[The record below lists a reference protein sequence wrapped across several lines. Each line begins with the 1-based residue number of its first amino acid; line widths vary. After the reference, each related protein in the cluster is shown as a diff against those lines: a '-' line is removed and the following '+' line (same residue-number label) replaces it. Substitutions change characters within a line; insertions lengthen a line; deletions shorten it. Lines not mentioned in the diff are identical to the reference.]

1 MKESSGTSRIC
12 PALKSFFS
20 DKVGGMF
27 QHCNGT
33 NKNRSLDPKLE
44 RKLVA
49 SIKKRSPSGK
59 NSFRSINSIIM
70 RFPQFKEG
78 LRNIRGVFE
87 QYDEDSN
94 GTIDREELKKCLI
107 TLQLHLTENEIEDL
121 FQSCDV
127 NGNKGIQF
135 NEFIVLLCLIYL
147 LMEPSAS
154 HTTSKMGSE
163 LEATFNTI
171 VEAFLFFDKNG
182 DGKLN
187 RKEMVKA
194 MNEASPWE
202 SWVSLRIPIHS
213 SITAEELDSNKSGQ
227 VSFKEF
233 LFALIKWVG
242 VDTDEEEEEQSI

>member
-1 MKESSGTSRIC
+1 MKESPGTSRIC

-20 DKVGGMF
+20 DKMGGILH
-27 QHCNGT
+27 HCNGT
-33 NKNRSLDPKLE
+33 SKCRRLDPKLE
-44 RKLVA
+44 KKLVE
-49 SIKKRSPSGK
+49 SIKRRASSGK
-59 NSFRSINSIIM
+59 NTFRSINSIIM

-78 LRNIRGVFE
+78 LRKIKGVFE
-87 QYDEDSN
+87 RYDEDSN
-94 GTIDREELKKCLI
+94 GTIDREELKKCLE
-107 TLQLHLTENEIEDL
+107 TLQLHLTGKEIEDL

-127 NGNKGIQF
+127 DGEEGIQF

-147 LMEPSAS
+147 LMEPSS
-154 HTTSKMGSE
+154 PHPTSKMGSE

-202 SWVSLRIPIHS
+202 RSPGH
-213 SITAEELDSNKSGQ
+213 ITKTRFKELDSNKCGQ

-233 LFALIKWVG
+233 LFALINWVG
-242 VDTDEEEEEQSI
+242 FETDNEEELSI